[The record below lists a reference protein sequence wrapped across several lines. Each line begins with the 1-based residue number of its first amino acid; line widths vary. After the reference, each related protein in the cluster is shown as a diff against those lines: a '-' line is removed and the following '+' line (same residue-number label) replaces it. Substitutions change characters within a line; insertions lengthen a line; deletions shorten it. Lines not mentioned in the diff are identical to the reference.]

1 VCSTGGSW
9 TPRRPLTGRGRA
21 VERPC
26 VTVVTVVST
35 EGLRVR
41 CVTLLA
47 GVSRLQGGS
56 LETTPNHSYRRRSR
70 GPIGDRPRGY
80 VRTILNIMV
89 FYSSIDGH
97 GPADTVC
104 CGVKPGRGSRLLTVG
119 APGHS
124 RRNGYQN
131 GDQFQGLI
139 RLS

>member
-1 VCSTGGSW
+1 
-9 TPRRPLTGRGRA
+9 
-21 VERPC
+21 
-26 VTVVTVVST
+26 
-35 EGLRVR
+35 
-41 CVTLLA
+41 
-47 GVSRLQGGS
+47 
-56 LETTPNHSYRRRSR
+56 
-70 GPIGDRPRGY
+70 
-80 VRTILNIMV
+80 MV

-139 RLS
+139 RLSWGAEANRLIYMEPMRGFEPQTY